1 MPEIQPSQVQ
11 RVELRCRFG
20 MTVANAPS
28 GDEFCMF
35 EFPGCEG
42 CPKAQHTVRSV
53 GCSEDP
59 MKSDVWRGWIA
70 RAFRPEK

>member
-1 MPEIQPSQVQ
+1 MPKSQPSQV
-11 RVELRCRFG
+11 RPVKFRCRFE
-20 MTVANAPS
+20 MTAANAPL

-42 CPKAQHTVRSV
+42 CPKAQQTVQSV

-59 MKSDVWRGWIA
+59 MKSDAWRGWIV
-70 RAFRPEK
+70 RASRPEK